1 MPLLKKKP
9 KIGYMV
15 QVTDYKGQ
23 KEVQANEV
31 VASIIGAARLVSKNL
46 AAGTRGIVVFP
57 TRAAV
62 TAKSVEMA
70 QAAIEC
76 KLMGFPEPK

>member
-1 MPLLKKKP
+1 MALLKRR

-15 QVTDYKGQ
+15 QVTDYAGQ
-23 KEVQANEV
+23 KEQTASEV
-31 VASIIGAARLVSKNL
+31 VASIIGAARLVTKNL
-46 AAGTRGIVVFP
+46 NAGTRGIVVFP
-57 TRAAV
+57 TNKKV